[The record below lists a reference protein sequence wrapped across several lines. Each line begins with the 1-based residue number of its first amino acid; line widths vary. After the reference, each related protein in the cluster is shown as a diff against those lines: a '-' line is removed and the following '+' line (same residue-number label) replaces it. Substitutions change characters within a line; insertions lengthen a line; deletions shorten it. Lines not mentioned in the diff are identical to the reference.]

1 MFNRVAVGAEDD
13 ALCSF
18 LLDCLH
24 TSTTGDKV
32 RDVGFFIPVV
42 MVEMEC
48 PVVVKTTAGTA

>member
-42 MVEMEC
+42 MVKMKC
-48 PVVVKTTAGTA
+48 SMVVKTTARAA